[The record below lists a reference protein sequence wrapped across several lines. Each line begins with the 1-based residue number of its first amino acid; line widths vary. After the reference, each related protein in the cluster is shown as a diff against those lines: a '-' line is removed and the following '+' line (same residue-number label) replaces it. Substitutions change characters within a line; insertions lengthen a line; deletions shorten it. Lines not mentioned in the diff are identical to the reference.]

1 MVDYKIILGI
11 TATVVGFIGYIPYF
25 SGIFKGQTKPH
36 IFSWLGWGLMEAA
49 AFFAQISAGA
59 DFGALVVGFS
69 SLTCFIVVVLAIF
82 KGEKS
87 ITLFDWLAFAGVL
100 IGLILWKLTSNPLA
114 AIILIS
120 ITDALAFAPTF
131 RKAYYK
137 PREEKMISFSLA
149 SVRSAISLAAM
160 GSLNLTTA
168 LYPLSLIITN
178 STFVSMLYV
187 RRKKLNSKLIVS

>member
-1 MVDYKIILGI
+1 MIDYKIVLGI
-11 TATVVGFIGYIPYF
+11 AATIIGFIGYIPYF
-25 SGIFKGQTKPH
+25 RGIFKGQTKPH

-59 DFGALVVGFS
+59 GFGAWVVGFS
-69 SLTCFIVVVLAIF
+69 SLTCFIVVILAFF

-87 ITLFDWLAFAGVL
+87 ITLFDWLAFGGVI
-100 IGLILWKLTSNPLA
+100 IGLVLWKLTNNPLA
-114 AIILIS
+114 AIILIC

-137 PREEKMISFSLA
+137 PGEEKMISFFLA

-187 RRKKLNSKLIVS
+187 RRNKIHKK